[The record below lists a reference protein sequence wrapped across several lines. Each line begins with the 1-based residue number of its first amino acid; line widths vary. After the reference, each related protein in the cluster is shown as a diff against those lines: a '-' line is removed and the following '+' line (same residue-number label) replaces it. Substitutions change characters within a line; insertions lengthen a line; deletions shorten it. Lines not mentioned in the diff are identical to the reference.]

1 MIRTIKTKKLHGL
14 TLAVLTA
21 LNTAC
26 TVGPDYQRPSIDVPA
41 TYKEAPESAATQT
54 DDTSTYWPW
63 WMIYNDQ
70 VLDQL
75 IAQVETENYSL
86 QTVAAQMQQARSVTD
101 IALAAQYPT
110 VVAGGTNDL
119 GILVNWEI
127 DLWGRIQRNVE
138 ASGAAAQ
145 ASAADLAAAKLS
157 LQAQLAQNYF
167 LLRIKD
173 TDIQL
178 LRDTIVSY
186 ERSLKIS
193 QNQYKAGVADR
204 SSISHAQVQLSTAQI
219 QMHDA
224 LAARAQLEH
233 SIAVM
238 IGKAP
243 ADFSLSITPIELG
256 VPEVPATLPSE
267 LLERRPDI
275 AAAERR
281 MAAASAK
288 IGVAAA
294 EAYPTLDLFAGAT
307 IVRGVIGGAKAEVP
321 LYTAGAT
328 KAKRTKAEAAYDEA
342 VANYRQTVIN
352 GFREVEDNLVAIQY
366 LDESSVVQDQAVKS
380 AREAAVIMNNQY
392 DAGIVNYLSVV
403 IVQSTAL
410 THERGALSILG
421 RRLIASVSLAKALG
435 GGWKQDV
442 PKTTNDQEPAREST
456 DK

>member
-1 MIRTIKTKKLHGL
+1 M
-14 TLAVLTA
+14 VY
-21 LNTAC
+21 
-26 TVGPDYQRPSIDVPA
+26 D
-41 TYKEAPESAATQT
+41 
-54 DDTSTYWPW
+54 
-63 WMIYNDQ
+63 DQ

-75 IAQVETENYSL
+75 IALVDTDNYSL
-86 QTVAAQMQQARSVTD
+86 QGIEAQMRQARSATD

-119 GILVNWEI
+119 GIMANWEI
-127 DLWGRIQRNVE
+127 DLWGRIQRNLE

-173 TDIQL
+173 ADIQL
-178 LRDTIVSY
+178 LQDAISSY
-186 ERSLKIS
+186 KRSLKIS
-193 QNQYKAGVADR
+193 QNQYAAGVADR

-219 QMHDA
+219 QMHEA
-224 LAARAQLEH
+224 HTIRAQLEH

-238 IGKAP
+238 VGKAP
-243 ADFSLSITPIELG
+243 ADFSLAPITPIVLE
-256 VPEVPATLPSE
+256 VPEVPATLPTE

-281 MAAASAK
+281 MAAASAR

-294 EAYPTLDLFAGAT
+294 EAYPTLNLFLGAS
-307 IVRGVIGGAKAEVP
+307 IIEGVIGGAKTEMP

-352 GFREVEDNLVAIQY
+352 GFREVEDNLVEIQY
-366 LDESSVVQDQAVKS
+366 LDQSSAVQDQAVKS
-380 AREAAVIMNNQY
+380 ARESALIMNNQY

-421 RRLIASVSLAKALG
+421 RRLVASVNLTKALG
-435 GGWKQDV
+435 GGWKQEE
-442 PKTTNDQEPAREST
+442 PKIEKDQAPIREST